1 MISFPQ
7 GTKVWLAAGKTDM
20 RRGIQGLGAIAQTVL
35 HEDPLSG
42 HVFVFRGRNGDR
54 LKLLYFD
61 GQGFCLFYKVIGK
74 STFIWPAAKDG
85 KVSITAAQLASLLEG
100 MDYRLTQAAS
110 PVACPTQFL

>member
-35 HEDPLSG
+35 KEDPLSG

-54 LKLLYFD
+54 
-61 GQGFCLFYKVIGK
+61 
-74 STFIWPAAKDG
+74 
-85 KVSITAAQLASLLEG
+85 VS
-100 MDYRLTQAAS
+100 
-110 PVACPTQFL
+110 